1 MRRQHKNGP
10 GTFLSGPFGFF
21 LSTWDA
27 IRNVYMCLTLYITL
41 FQYYIPTLDIV
52 VHGTY
57 RHGNNDL
64 SNDTMEVFRKAFMHL
79 CLILLV

>member
-1 MRRQHKNGP
+1 
-10 GTFLSGPFGFF
+10 
-21 LSTWDA
+21 
-27 IRNVYMCLTLYITL
+27 MCLTLYITL

-57 RHGNNDL
+57 TCRHGNNDL
-64 SNDTMEVFRKAFMHL
+64 SNDTMKVFRKAFMHL